1 MGDGEGSSSSNG
13 ADVEVSSVESE
24 GASLG
29 EAKWAAMKELERSFP
44 GIGVDQV
51 SFEVVAEGAGDA
63 GDARVRATADVAAW
77 REAERSFPWPD
88 EPAERV
94 REILRRIAAH
104 LGLRASIDVEET
116 EDELRAAVSGPD
128 LGLFIGKH
136 GQTIDAAQFLCGQA
150 AYRGQEGRKRVSVDA
165 GGYRER
171 REASLRRETDRGVA
185 DALRYGRPV
194 ELDSMTAQE
203 RKFVHTYLHDKLEV
217 ATHSE
222 GDEPF
227 RRIVISPV
235 RASTRD

>member
-1 MGDGEGSSSSNG
+1 MRDGEHSSSA
-13 ADVEVSSVESE
+13 ADTEMSSVEAE
-24 GASLG
+24 GATLG

-51 SFEVVAEGAGDA
+51 SFEVLAERAADA
-63 GDARVRATADVAAW
+63 GGASVRATADVAAW
-77 REAERSFPWPD
+77 REEERSFPWPD

-104 LGLRASIDVEET
+104 LGLRASIDIQET

-150 AYRGQEGRKRVSVDA
+150 AYRGREGRKRVSVDA

-171 REASLRRETDRGVA
+171 REASLRREADRGVT
-185 DALRYGRPV
+185 DALRYGRPI

-203 RKFVHTYLHDKLEV
+203 RKFVHTYLHEKLEV

-222 GDEPF
+222 GDDPF

-235 RASTRD
+235 RGTARE

>member
-1 MGDGEGSSSSNG
+1 MSDVDGSSNA
-13 ADVEVSSVESE
+13 ADLEVSSVEAE
-24 GASLG
+24 GATLG

-51 SFEVVAEGAGDA
+51 SFEVLAEGSADDG
-63 GDARVRATADVAAW
+63 GARVRATADVAAW

-104 LGLRASIDVEET
+104 LGLRASIDIEEA

-150 AYRGQEGRKRVSVDA
+150 AYRGREDRKRVRVDA

-171 REASLRRETDRGVA
+171 REASLRREADRGVA
-185 DALRYGRPV
+185 DALRYGRPI

-203 RKFVHTYLHDKLEV
+203 RKFVHTYLEEKLEV

-222 GDEPF
+222 GDDPF

-235 RASTRD
+235 RGGARE

>member
-1 MGDGEGSSSSNG
+1 MGDIDRSADA
-13 ADVEVSSVESE
+13 ADVENARVEAG
-24 GASLG
+24 GATVG

-44 GIGVDQV
+44 GIDVEQV
-51 SFEVVAEGAGDA
+51 SFEVVAEGAGEA
-63 GDARVRATADVAAW
+63 GEARVRATADVAAW
-77 REAERSFPWPD
+77 REVEKSFPWPD

-104 LGLRASIDVEET
+104 LGLRASIDIEET
-116 EDELRAAVSGPD
+116 ADELRAAVSGPD

-136 GQTIDAAQFLCGQA
+136 GQTIDAAQFLCVQA
-150 AYRGQEGRKRVSVDA
+150 AYRGQEDRKRVSVDA

-171 REASLRRETDRGVA
+171 REAAVRREADRGVG
-185 DALRYGRPV
+185 DALRFGRPV
-194 ELDSMTAQE
+194 ELDSMSAQE
-203 RKFVHTYLHDKLEV
+203 RKVVHTYLQDKQEV

-235 RASTRD
+235 RGTRSS

>member
-1 MGDGEGSSSSNG
+1 MSDVEGTADRAGVEDARAEGEG
-13 ADVEVSSVESE
+13 AT
-24 GASLG
+24 LG
-29 EAKWAAMKELERSFP
+29 EAKWSAMKQLERHHP
-44 GIGVDQV
+44 GIAVEHV
-51 SFEVVAEGAGDA
+51 SFEVVSEGSEDTP
-63 GDARVRATADVAAW
+63 ARVVASADLDAF
-77 REAERSFPWPD
+77 RDAERDFAWPD

-94 REILRRIAAH
+94 REILKRIVAH

-116 EDELRAAVSGPD
+116 PEELRAAVSGPD

-136 GQTIDAAQFLCGQA
+136 GQTIDGAQFLCSQA
-150 AYRGQEGRKRVSVDA
+150 VYRGYADRKRVVVDA

-171 REASLRRETDRGVA
+171 REASLRRQADHGVA

-203 RKFVHTYLHDKLEV
+203 RKIVHVYLQDKHDV

-227 RRIVISPV
+227 RRIVISPI
-235 RASTRD
+235 RGASRQ

>member
-1 MGDGEGSSSSNG
+1 MGDGDSSANA
-13 ADVEVSSVESE
+13 ADVEVSSVEVE
-24 GASLG
+24 GATLG
-29 EAKWAAMKELERSFP
+29 EAKWAGMKELERSFP

-51 SFEVVAEGAGDA
+51 RFEVLAEGAADA
-63 GDARVRATADVAAW
+63 GGARVRATADVAAW
-77 REAERSFPWPD
+77 REAERNFPWPD

-116 EDELRAAVSGPD
+116 DDELRAAVSGPD

-150 AYRGQEGRKRVSVDA
+150 AFRGRENRKRVGVDA

-171 REASLRRETDRGVA
+171 REASLRREADRGVA

-203 RKFVHTYLHDKLEV
+203 RKFVHTYLHEKLEV

-222 GDEPF
+222 GDDPF

-235 RASTRD
+235 RGSARD